1 MRECIG
7 DRLRAAFR
15 ERPTADM
22 RQHEQHER
30 KRRGRR
36 LLEGKHG
43 VCADAG
49 EERLCGV
56 GPEASRRY
64 ALYGPEPR
72 RCEARKRQWMTRD
85 VHEWCEQL
93 SFEHGPGSDRP
104 GEELSVGV
112 SIDTEAACSR
122 LERAVHHDRR
132 SVVQRVRQR
141 GRRFH
146 HGQIE
151 LEPTEE
157 RRRWDERVD
166 RRADVVPEPR
176 QRQFS
181 SASAAADRRLTF
193 EDANRS
199 SRLRERDRGCEP
211 VRPGA
216 DDDGVRR

>member
-1 MRECIG
+1 
-7 DRLRAAFR
+7 
-15 ERPTADM
+15 
-22 RQHEQHER
+22 
-30 KRRGRR
+30 
-36 LLEGKHG
+36 
-43 VCADAG
+43 
-49 EERLCGV
+49 
-56 GPEASRRY
+56 
-64 ALYGPEPR
+64 
-72 RCEARKRQWMTRD
+72 MTRD
-85 VHEWCEQL
+85 VREWCKQL
-93 SFEHGPGSDRP
+93 SFERGPGSDRS
-104 GEELSVGV
+104 GEERSVGI
-112 SIDTEAACSR
+112 SIDTQAACRR

-132 SVVQRVRQR
+132 AVVQRVRQH

-151 LEPTEE
+151 IELTEE
-157 RRRWDERVD
+157 RRRWDQRVD

-181 SASAAADRRLTF
+181 SASAPADRRLTF